1 MFGSAVTQTSNE
13 KKTARR
19 EPGENV
25 SFQTMILRDEV
36 QLREITK
43 LHYFYKDLPN

>member
-36 QLREITK
+36 QREITK
-43 LHYFYKDLPN
+43 LTTLY